1 MLYESN
7 DSDSSNDE
15 SSDQDIPENSENN
28 GEDVEN
34 ELPKKFDLSKINQ
47 RMEEGPPSSSDED
60 DSDDEQ
66 DEYQESKSSAEEQWV
81 FIVTLTCVVLGSF
94 VTAQVTYSYFY
105 KVHFAFLKKR
115 RKSKVLLFMTLAKVL
130 INMILRIY
138 AFLSACQ
145 S

>member
-15 SSDQDIPENSENN
+15 SSDQDIPESPEKN

-47 RMEEGPPSSSDED
+47 RMEEGPPSSSDD
-60 DSDDEQ
+60 DSDDEK

-81 FIVTLTCVVLGSF
+81 FVVTLTCVLGSF
-94 VTAQVTYSYFY
+94 VRAQVT
-105 KVHFAFLKKR
+105 
-115 RKSKVLLFMTLAKVL
+115 
-130 INMILRIY
+130 
-138 AFLSACQ
+138 
-145 S
+145 

>member
-15 SSDQDIPENSENN
+15 SSDQDIPESSEKN